1 MTTSALTIINSWHG
15 TGSTNSWTDGSNLQ
29 CGTPNQG
36 GNYRTKIAISTEGLV
51 IGKSSKLVLAI
62 KVNNESYPA
71 HCNGILTELDIDDPG
86 DVQNS
91 NATGPSTELK
101 NAAIATSIA
110 CYEDGTAY
118 PAKWVDSGST
128 FYFVFDTDQ
137 LQAGK
142 TYYIYAIRTATS
154 DTWVKAAESSL
165 AATLT
170 YISYTA
176 CTAPTSFVVSPV
188 VFDADVLLSWSGATD
203 GANNSITGYEIEYAT
218 SLDGS
223 AWSGWGVLK
232 TVTGTSTED
241 VPGIDRGQYVKYRIR
256 TQGSAGDLYF
266 SDWKESNIATKD
278 NEPYVYIHNDEL
290 NPVRHLAYIYD
301 EQMDPAH
308 PFGKY
313 MPYVFD
319 GTSWQRHS

>member
-15 TGSTNSWTDGSNLQ
+15 TGSTNSWTDGNNVQ
-29 CGTPNQG
+29 CGTPSQG
-36 GNYRTKIAISTEGLV
+36 GNYRSKIAISTAGLV

-71 HCNGILTELDIDDPG
+71 HCNGILTDLDIEDPG
-86 DVQNS
+86 NVQNS
-91 NATGPSTELK
+91 NSTGPSDDLS

-110 CYEDGTAY
+110 CNEDGTSY
-118 PAKWVDSGST
+118 PSKWVDTGST
-128 FYFVFDTDQ
+128 FYFLFDTDR
-137 LQAGK
+137 LQADK
-142 TYYIYAIRTATS
+142 TYYVYVIRTATS
-154 DTWVKAAESSL
+154 NTWVKAAESALS
-165 AATLT
+165 ATIT

-176 CTAPTSFVVSPV
+176 CTAPTSFDVSPA
-188 VFDADVLLSWSGATD
+188 VFDTDVLLSWSGASG

-223 AWSGWGVLK
+223 AWSSWAALK

-241 VPGIDRGQYVKYRIR
+241 VPGIDRGQYVRYRIR

-266 SDWKESNIATKD
+266 SDWKESSLATKD
-278 NEPYVYIHNDEL
+278 NEPYVYISNEGM
-290 NPVRHLAYIYD
+290 NQERHLSYIYD
-301 EQMDPAH
+301 ETIDPEQ